1 MLQSS
6 ASETLT
12 AISITMAPGGR
23 GSAGWDGLANDYVV
37 TAMPGLREG
46 GVAKCTRISSPSPLA
61 AASVPPAPR
70 SRQAASGSGSRP
82 GQRHRSGQM
91 YGPGQM
97 YGTGAPLSAAVST
110 PVCTFEIKTDWN
122 SDDYASGGLELHY
135 CLNSTQAE
143 GGCGCE
149 RAAGAVVK
157 GGLPPT
163 CIRLVD
169 HNDGTYTGAIDP
181 ATVGSNRYATFR
193 FFQRVT
199 GTAAL
204 NATRRTPASAPIR
217 RRMSPTT
224 GAARVAGTIGES
236 NGTLREIVIG
246 MWADGSDCVG
256 GKPDRDFQS
265 RGRVNQFILFFS
277 PIICSRALIGYSDPS
292 VFSRGG
298 TLVPSSYSDGR
309 YIDD

>member
-6 ASETLT
+6 ASDTLT

-61 AASVPPAPR
+61 AASVPAAPR
-70 SRQAASGSGSRP
+70 SRRPAASGSGSRP
-82 GQRHRSGQM
+82 GQRHRPGQM
-91 YGPGQM
+91 YGPGQR
-97 YGTGAPLSAAVST
+97 SAAPFSAAAPT

-149 RAAGAVVK
+149 QAARAVVK

-199 GTAAL
+199 GTAAP
-204 NATRRTPASAPIR
+204 NATRRTPATAPTR
-217 RRMSPTT
+217 RPPSPTT
-224 GAARVAGTIGES
+224 GAARDAGTVDES

-256 GKPDRDFQS
+256 GIPGRDFQS
-265 RGRVNQFILFFS
+265 RGLVLIKS
-277 PIICSRALIGYSDPS
+277 PKICSRTLITVGAPRQCSLGVAACYLL
-292 VFSRGG
+292 FMLTRAI
-298 TLVPSSYSDGR
+298 Y
-309 YIDD
+309 